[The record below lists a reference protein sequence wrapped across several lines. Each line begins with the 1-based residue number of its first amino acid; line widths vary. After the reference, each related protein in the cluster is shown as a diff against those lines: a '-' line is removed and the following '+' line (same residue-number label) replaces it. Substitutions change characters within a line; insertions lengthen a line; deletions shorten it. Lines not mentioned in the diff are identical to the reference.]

1 MFFQERTIKIEH
13 ETKKALL
20 EQSLSKFKNS
30 TDNSQTKKLDLSD
43 DFAMFFDGPLT
54 AEEQELIH
62 QLKQREQHKARQDKF
77 ELALNDSSDDDLE
90 RMQQNNDP
98 DLDLLMK

>member
-1 MFFQERTIKIEH
+1 MEIFFQERTIKIEH

-20 EQSLSKFKNS
+20 EQSLSKFKND
-30 TDNSQTKKLDLSD
+30 TDNSQTKKFDLSD

-62 QLKQREQHKARQDKF
+62 QLKQREQHKAKQDKF
-77 ELALNDSSDDDLE
+77 
-90 RMQQNNDP
+90 
-98 DLDLLMK
+98 